1 MNSIRPVTTTAGP
14 ERSVRDLVSVLAMLS
29 VLFQILL
36 GVVVAHAAQAAP
48 DGLAIIEICS
58 PSGPTTRAL
67 DGGDDPRPD
76 PNRYP
81 HCPACFLAGSHAIQA
96 PDLGDIVPRHASGDP
111 AVLWTRPLDPP
122 RRVALWGSNHARAP
136 PQIAET

>member
-1 MNSIRPVTTTAGP
+1 MATRPSDPT
-14 ERSVRDLVSVLAMLS
+14 RSPRDLVSVLAMLS

-48 DGLAIIEICS
+48 DSLAILEICS
-58 PSGPTTRAL
+58 PSGPTARPHG
-67 DGGDDPRPD
+67 GGDGPHPD

-96 PDLGDIVPRHASGDP
+96 PDPGDLVPRPRSGGP
-111 AVLWTRPLDPP
+111 ALLWTRPLDLPSP
-122 RRVALWGSNHARAP
+122 VALWGSNRPRAP
-136 PQIAET
+136 PPLAET

>member
-1 MNSIRPVTTTAGP
+1 MKSIRSAPRSAGP
-14 ERSVRDLVSVLAMLS
+14 ERSVRDLVSVLATLS

-36 GVVVAHAAQAAP
+36 GVVVARAAQSVP

-67 DGGDDPRPD
+67 AGGDDPHPD

-96 PDLGDIVPRHASGDP
+96 PDLGDIVPRPSSGGS
-111 AVLWTRPLDPP
+111 ALLWTQASDLPSH
-122 RRVALWGSNHARAP
+122 VALWGSNRARAP
-136 PQIAET
+136 PPTGRL